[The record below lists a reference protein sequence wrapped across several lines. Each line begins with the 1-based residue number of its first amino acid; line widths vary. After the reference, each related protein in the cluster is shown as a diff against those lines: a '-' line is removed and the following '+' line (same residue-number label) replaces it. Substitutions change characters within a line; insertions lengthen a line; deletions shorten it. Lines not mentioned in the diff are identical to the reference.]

1 MEPGVLLDVAEL
13 LEAALAVRTL
23 VWFLAGVHAYV
34 LDQLMVGAER
44 LEALLTLVRFA
55 HLQPAA
61 AQRTAADAAGP
72 AEVAGLHLHGGR
84 LLHEY
89 LETNETAT
97 GAVSRADGRWERRW
111 RQRTSGRRR
120 CRRRGSFSGTI
131 ADDCAVDP
139 ACV

>member
-1 MEPGVLLDVAEL
+1 MLLDVAEL
-13 LEAALAVRTL
+13 LEATLAVRTL
-23 VWFLAGVHAYV
+23 VWFLTGVHAYV

-55 HLQPAA
+55 HLQPAT

-89 LETNETAT
+89 LETGN
-97 GAVSRADGRWERRW
+97 GGRES
-111 RQRTSGRRR
+111 SGRAE
-120 CRRRGSFSGTI
+120 GAALAA
-131 ADDCAVDP
+131 ADERTPPLPPTRFV
-139 ACV
+139 